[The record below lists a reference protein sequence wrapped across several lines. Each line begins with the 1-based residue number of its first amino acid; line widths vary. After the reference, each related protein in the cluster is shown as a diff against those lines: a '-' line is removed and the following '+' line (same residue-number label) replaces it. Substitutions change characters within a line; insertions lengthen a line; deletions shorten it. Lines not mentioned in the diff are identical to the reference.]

1 MAENLQSGAEPL
13 LVSVP
18 RELEE
23 LRPDLQRF
31 FDAMVYKLR
40 RNKNKGRWEDLD
52 LDKTLSLLRGE
63 LTELEEAVLERSS
76 MEILMEAADVGNF
89 AMIAA
94 NIALER
100 IGV

>member
-1 MAENLQSGAEPL
+1 MAEDLQVGAKPL
-13 LVSVP
+13 QIAVP
-18 RELEE
+18 DELAD

-40 RNKNKGRWEDLD
+40 RNKSKGRWEDLD
-52 LDKTLSLLRGE
+52 LEKTVDLIRE
-63 LTELEEAVLERSS
+63 EVDELEDSISEGSS

-89 AMIAA
+89 AMITA

-100 IGV
+100 LGQ

>member
-1 MAENLQSGAEPL
+1 MAENLQTGAKPL
-13 LVSVP
+13 MIAVP
-18 RELEE
+18 DELAD

-31 FDAMVYKLR
+31 FDAMIYKLR
-40 RNKNKGRWEDLD
+40 RNKTKGRWEDLD

-63 LTELEEAVLERSS
+63 ITELEEAVAEGSS
-76 MEILMEAADVGNF
+76 MEILMEAADAGNF

-100 IGV
+100 IGQ